1 VDKAEELAR
10 AWFASQGFS
19 KIIHEPNGRS
29 TFPDFLL
36 DNSVLAEVTWLFQ
49 TEATTRKP
57 LVEKEKPLLDSV
69 IKFFEEKGRG
79 SEVTSYFVD
88 FVFER
93 PLFDSR
99 REFEAALEK
108 ALAEGIKRS
117 DGRTRIHLKSKIWI
131 EVYEASKHFGQTFV
145 LGCWIDNDEGGW
157 VREYAPKSLEAA
169 VARKSA
175 KAVSHSDQVSGRES
189 WLILVDRMGCTA
201 NDFANIAPDF
211 RPYTSLVVLG
221 FNGEIARWSA
231 GLAAN

>member
-1 VDKAEELAR
+1 MPGLR
-10 AWFASQGFS
+10 AKVFR

-108 ALAEGIKRS
+108 
-117 DGRTRIHLKSKIWI
+117 
-131 EVYEASKHFGQTFV
+131 
-145 LGCWIDNDEGGW
+145 
-157 VREYAPKSLEAA
+157 
-169 VARKSA
+169 
-175 KAVSHSDQVSGRES
+175 
-189 WLILVDRMGCTA
+189 
-201 NDFANIAPDF
+201 
-211 RPYTSLVVLG
+211 
-221 FNGEIARWSA
+221 SA
-231 GLAAN
+231 G

>member
-1 VDKAEELAR
+1 
-10 AWFASQGFS
+10 
-19 KIIHEPNGRS
+19 
-29 TFPDFLL
+29 
-36 DNSVLAEVTWLFQ
+36 VLAEVTWLFQ

-117 DGRTRIHLKSKIWI
+117 DGRTRIHTNPL
-131 EVYEASKHFGQTFV
+131 EV
-145 LGCWIDNDEGGW
+145 
-157 VREYAPKSLEAA
+157 
-169 VARKSA
+169 
-175 KAVSHSDQVSGRES
+175 
-189 WLILVDRMGCTA
+189 
-201 NDFANIAPDF
+201 
-211 RPYTSLVVLG
+211 
-221 FNGEIARWSA
+221 
-231 GLAAN
+231 